1 VDTSVSVGV
10 AYEYA
15 ITKSPEPAWPVSG
28 YILAGIKAPLVD
40 SRGKIL
46 LLVDN
51 TFSTS
56 LQPELDRLRQDLAGD
71 GWTVLRYDVSRTAT
85 PSQIKSIILSGY
97 NSDPDA
103 VKSVFLF
110 GHVPVPYSGNYNAD
124 DHADHTGAWVAD
136 TFYGDLDGNW
146 TDSTVHNTSAT
157 RSANRNVPGDGKF
170 DQSEIP
176 SDIDLEIGRV
186 DCANMPA
193 FSPKTELDLLRQ
205 YLNKDHNYRHGIT
218 TLPRRA
224 LIFDGFGE
232 SDGEAY
238 AASGW
243 RNFAPFFGSSQ
254 ITEIGTNKFFSTAG
268 SQGFLWSYIAS
279 GGDPDYTDCYF
290 LGSTS
295 DFASTDVR
303 SAFLMVFGSY
313 FGDWD
318 ATNDFLRAP
327 LCTSTYCLA
336 TMWAGRPHW
345 FLHPMALGETL
356 GFCTRLTQNNSGIYE
371 PTNFSREVHISL
383 LGDPTLRMH
392 VVKPPSNFSATTQNG
407 FVKLFWSAS
416 PDSNLQGYHVYRSLW
431 PLGPFDRLTTNV
443 ITETNFTD
451 VVPGGGAFTYLVR
464 AVKLESSSS
473 GTYFNASQGIFLS
486 TNFPPASSAPV
497 SISMPQLTGNSFTFR
512 CDGETGEKFT
522 IESSSNLLDW
532 EPLETNIFSS
542 DTTLNFTDS
551 IAPREIEFYRTRVV
565 H

>member
-1 VDTSVSVGV
+1 
-10 AYEYA
+10 
-15 ITKSPEPAWPVSG
+15 
-28 YILAGIKAPLVD
+28 
-40 SRGKIL
+40 
-46 LLVDN
+46 
-51 TFSTS
+51 
-56 LQPELDRLRQDLAGD
+56 
-71 GWTVLRYDVSRTAT
+71 
-85 PSQIKSIILSGY
+85 
-97 NSDPDA
+97 
-103 VKSVFLF
+103 
-110 GHVPVPYSGNYNAD
+110 
-124 DHADHTGAWVAD
+124 
-136 TFYGDLDGNW
+136 
-146 TDSTVHNTSAT
+146 
-157 RSANRNVPGDGKF
+157 
-170 DQSEIP
+170 
-176 SDIDLEIGRV
+176 
-186 DCANMPA
+186 MPA

-268 SQGFLWSYIAS
+268 SQGFLWSYLAS
-279 GGDPDYTDCYF
+279 GGDPDYSDCYF

-318 ATNDFLRAP
+318 ATDDFLRAP
-327 LCTSTYCLA
+327 LCTPTYCLA

-392 VVKPPSNFSATTQNG
+392 VVKPPSNFSATPQNG
-407 FVKLFWSAS
+407 AVKLSWSAS
-416 PDSNLQGYHVYRSLW
+416 PDSNLQGYHVYRSVW

-451 VVPGGGAFTYLVR
+451 VVSSGGAFTYLVR

-497 SISMPQLTGNSFTFR
+497 NISTPQLTGNSFTFR
-512 CDGETGEKFT
+512 CVGEPGEKFT

-551 IAPREIEFYRTRVV
+551 VAPREIEFYRARVLQ
-565 H
+565 